1 MKKTKG
7 VVAMEEVTKNVKPE
21 TREALERMKIRIEMS
36 RLEVEAKKDE
46 LIKALEKYHSQTRL
60 YEMIVKS
67 LNTNLK

>member
-1 MKKTKG
+1 
-7 VVAMEEVTKNVKPE
+7 MEEVTKNVKPE

-46 LIKALEKYHSQTRL
+46 LIQALKKYHSQTRL